1 MNKTCTIYRSYDIIG
16 KKWSLL
22 VLFELYRHNVTEKRY
37 SQIKRALP
45 DITPKLLSLRLKEL
59 EKQGLITK
67 KIDAKTFP
75 VKSIYALTPAGIEF
89 IDIIKSLK
97 KWSLKW
103 HVKSA
108 HCTST
113 DCRYCDVI

>member
-1 MNKTCTIYRSYDIIG
+1 MNKNCTIYRSYDIIG

-22 VLFELYRHNVTEKRY
+22 VLFELYRHDMQEKRY
-37 SQIKRALP
+37 SELKRALP
-45 DITPKLLSLRLKEL
+45 GITPKLLSLRLKEL
-59 EKQGLITK
+59 EREGLITK
-67 KIDAKTFP
+67 TIDAKTFP
-75 VKSIYALTPAGIEF
+75 VKSIYKLTKSGEEF

-108 HCTST
+108 HCKNT
-113 DCRYCDVI
+113 DCRYCDLI